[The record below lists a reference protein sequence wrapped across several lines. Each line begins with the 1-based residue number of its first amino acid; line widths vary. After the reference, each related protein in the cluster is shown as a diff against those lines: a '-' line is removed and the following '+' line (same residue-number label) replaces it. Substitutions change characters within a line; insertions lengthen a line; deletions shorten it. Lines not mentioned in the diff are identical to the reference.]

1 MRLKINFG
9 KGGLKG
15 FVLQHAEKAVF
26 VLVICLMAG
35 FIYISATQEVEE
47 TGSPEDL
54 KKNASSARS
63 GLNQDYWDKIRPD
76 RESKVE
82 NYADRAGVA
91 RKAIADA
98 DYRLANIWD
107 KAVIPK
113 RGKRG
118 DPQMLP
124 PEQVV
129 ASGGV
134 FNIPMQT
141 RSGENPW
148 EFDKDAVVKPKEETR
163 PKRKRRNKPNRRTM
177 DGGSDGEML
186 GGGSG
191 SFFMEAG
198 DEEDGMPSDYPG
210 GMEMLDPGSSGP
222 MSTTTMTGG
231 RRAIGKN
238 YKEQY
243 VRGHKGTFNQAGQGA
258 LGRSFAVVGVR
269 ALVPYEKQWEEH
281 ERALAEATQ
290 YNSKQDIPTYLY
302 FLAERAEVPADPNA
316 PLNWEPVSN
325 TKFAMQWSA
334 RYAGTPKEL
343 ADSRYVVPDV
353 LTMPIPPIM
362 LKSYDELVLHEEIP
376 RYQVKS
382 TQLAQREDVPD
393 EDEPIKLDPSDLSG
407 GIPTIPK
414 TRPGGGG
421 MYPGGSGGMFQPG
434 GIGVGMDPSGYE
446 GGDSMSPEEEDDGSS
461 GMGYGDP
468 MAHEG
473 YGGSGMSGGYGT
485 PYGAVQEQTVV
496 KYKMVRFFDLWAEPG
511 KSYRYRVAV
520 VLEDPNRPRNPGA
533 SPSTR
538 ILDPVA
544 AERVRKVEAEDE
556 ETSQRTGKLKRTCYI
571 QTKWSEPSNIVTIAK
586 PEKYVAGAV
595 TAGKEI
601 PLSENV
607 KVQKE
612 ESHGKLV
619 TMVWDKARAAEVPV
633 ETDVY
638 RGSFLSMDQNA
649 DVLHPLTLQIKT
661 IENYEFRTDAFVAD
675 LRGGKELI
683 TDVEEVDREKT
694 ETKHYEPG
702 EFLVIDG
709 EGNLLACDEIDDIEE
724 YRRLMLVE
732 DTDQPVMS
740 SGGYGTP
747 GDYGGMEGMEGMEG
761 MDMGSE
767 GMEGMEGAYENG

>member
-1 MRLKINFG
+1 
-9 KGGLKG
+9 LKG
-15 FVLQHAEKAVF
+15 FVSQHAEKAIF
-26 VLVICLMAG
+26 GLVLGLVG
-35 FIYISATQEVEE
+35 FFIYTSATQEVDE

-76 RESKVE
+76 REKKVE

-107 KAVIPK
+107 KGVIPK

-118 DPQMLP
+118 DPQMLA

-134 FNIPMQT
+134 FNIPMRT
-141 RSGENPW
+141 SSRDNPW
-148 EFDKDAVVKPKEETR
+148 ENDKDAVVKPKEETK
-163 PKRKRRNKPNRRTM
+163 PKRKRKKRPDRRTM
-177 DGGSDGEML
+177 EGGSDGEML

-198 DEEDGMPSDYPG
+198 EEGDMPSGYPG
-210 GMEMLDPGSSGP
+210 GMEMIDPGSSGP
-222 MSTTTMTGG
+222 TSTTAMTGG
-231 RRAIGKN
+231 RRTIGKN

-243 VRGHKGTFNQAGQGA
+243 VRGHKGTFGQAGQGGA

-269 ALVPYEKQWEEH
+269 ALVPYEKQWEEY

-290 YNSKQDIPTYLY
+290 YNPKQDIPTYIY

-316 PLNWEPVSN
+316 PLDWQPVSN

-334 RYAGTPKEL
+334 RYAGIPKEV
-343 ADSRYVVPDV
+343 ADSRYVVPSV

-362 LKSYDELVLHEEIP
+362 LKPYDGLASHKEIP

-382 TQLAQREDVPD
+382 TQLTRREEAPD
-393 EDEPIKLDPSDLSG
+393 EDEPIELGPTDLSG
-407 GIPTIPK
+407 DISTIPK
-414 TRPGGGG
+414 VGAGGGG

-434 GIGVGMDPSGYE
+434 DIGGGMDPSGYE
-446 GGDSMSPEEEDDGSS
+446 GGDLMSPEEEDDGSS
-461 GMGYGDP
+461 GMGHGDP
-468 MAHEG
+468 MAYEG
-473 YGGSGMSGGYGT
+473 DGGSGMSGGYGT
-485 PYGAVQEQTVV
+485 QYGFAQEQTVV
-496 KYKMVRFFDLWAEPG
+496 KYKMVRFFDLRAEPG
-511 KSYRYRVAV
+511 KSYRYRVCV

-544 AERVRKVEAEDE
+544 AKRVREVEAKDE
-556 ETSQRTGKLKRTCYI
+556 EASQRTGKPTRTFFI
-571 QTKWSEPSNIVTIAK
+571 KTDWSEPSNIVTIAK

-595 TAGKEI
+595 THGKEI
-601 PLSENV
+601 PLSENI
-607 KVQKE
+607 KVQKSE
-612 ESHGKLV
+612 PHGKLV
-619 TMVWDKARAAEVPV
+619 TMVWDKDRAAEVPV

-638 RGSFLSMDQNA
+638 RGSFLSMSQNA

-661 IENYEFRTDAFVAD
+661 VENYKFNTDAFVAD

-732 DTDQPVMS
+732 DTDQPGMS
-740 SGGYGTP
+740 SGFGTP

-767 GMEGMEGAYENG
+767 GMEGMEGMEGAYENG